1 MYPRRYCCAAGV
13 FYNQQVEGIMG
24 KKDIGVFG
32 DANYLVNKFD
42 DIDKAVVSEKSA
54 MAKLIKATV
63 NGLSTKKDNMHVY
76 RVLRTTGTVDGKSCK
91 GYVAHIAMGLN
102 GPGRQEDYL
111 AAMRRLVMC
120 KTVKM
125 RIFVTWIDAT
135 DDLVDVL
142 VDCADAADTLKK
154 EPAK

>member
-1 MYPRRYCCAAGV
+1 
-13 FYNQQVEGIMG
+13 MG

-32 DANYLVNKFD
+32 DPSYLVNKFD
-42 DIDKAVVSEKSA
+42 DIDKAVISEKSA

-63 NGLSTKKDNMHVY
+63 KGLSTKKDSMYVY
-76 RVLRTTGTVDGKSCK
+76 RVMLTTGTCAGEPRK
-91 GYVAHIAMGLN
+91 GYVAHIAIGLN
-102 GPGRQEDYL
+102 GPGKQEDYL
-111 AAMRRLVMC
+111 AAMRRLVTC

-125 RIFVTWIDAT
+125 RIFDAWVDLA

-142 VDCADAADTLKK
+142 VDCTDVADMLKK